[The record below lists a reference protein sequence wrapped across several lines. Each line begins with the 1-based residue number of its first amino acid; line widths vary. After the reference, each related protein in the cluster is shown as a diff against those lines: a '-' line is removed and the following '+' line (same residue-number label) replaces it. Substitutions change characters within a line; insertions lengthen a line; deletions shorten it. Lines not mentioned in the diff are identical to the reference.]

1 MRTVKV
7 PLADRSYPIR
17 IGSGLLGDLGAQ
29 CARLKLGRRCAVI
42 SDDTVARRYRKPA
55 LGSLKAAGFE
65 PIFISQPAGE
75 QAKTLQNV
83 QACYCLLYTSPS
95 PRDRTRSRMPSSA

>member
-17 IGSGLLGDLGAQ
+17 IGSGFLADLGAQ

-42 SDDTVARRYRKPA
+42 SDSTVARRYRKPA
-55 LGSLKAAGFE
+55 LASLKAAGFE
-65 PIFISQPAGE
+65 PINWPNTGWSA
-75 QAKTLQNV
+75 ARLW
-83 QACYCLLYTSPS
+83 
-95 PRDRTRSRMPSSA
+95 SRWAVA